1 MTTLVVGNCLS
12 IIITALTQHRL
23 WGSPSPLRG
32 AHRDRRAA
40 DRRDGDR
47 YGTVRCH
54 ERASE
59 SAHAGHLD
67 SPHADAAARPAATFL
82 AARPRRMPEPCAPRC
97 PPAKAAE

>member
-1 MTTLVVGNCLS
+1 MIALEVGNCLL

-23 WGSPSPLRG
+23 GRSPSPLRR
-32 AHRDRRAA
+32 AHRDRLAA
-40 DRRDGDR
+40 DRRDGDH

-54 ERASE
+54 ERALG

-82 AARPRRMPEPCAPRC
+82 AARPARTPEPCAPRC
-97 PPAKAAE
+97 PPAKTAE